1 MLSPDFIKKL
11 NRLSKLYTKFPEL
24 AAIEAVNFSKER
36 FVRKNWVDKGVEA
49 WKARKP
55 SPEWHSDEQKKAATR
70 GSLMVKS
77 GRLKRSIRKTAVTR
91 NSVTIGTDVPYAQIH
106 NDGGTINK
114 TVRVKSHSRKVSKR
128 ARSERTGRVLKKRV
142 SNGTTTVKAHT
153 RKMNTTYP
161 QRQFLGESALLIRRI
176 ERLTQREIDKILNS

>member
-11 NRLSKLYTKFPEL
+11 TRLSKLYTKFPEL

-91 NSVTIGTDVPYAQIH
+91 NSVTIGTDVPYAETH
-106 NDGGTINK
+106 NEGAVINQS
-114 TVRVKSHSRKVSKR
+114 VNIKSHTRTRKGRESR
-128 ARSERTGRVLKKRV
+128 
-142 SNGTTTVKAHT
+142 VKAHK
-153 RKMNTTYP
+153 RRRMIKLP
-161 QRQFLGESALLIRRI
+161 KRQFIGESAILLRRI
-176 ERLTQREIDKILNS
+176 ERLVQREITEILK

>member
-55 SPEWHSDEQKKAATR
+55 SPEWHSDEQKKAASR

-91 NSVTIGTDVPYAQIH
+91 NSVTIGTDVPYAEAH
-106 NDGGTINK
+106 NEGAVINQSINI
-114 TVRVKSHSRKVSKR
+114 KSHTR
-128 ARSERTGRVLKKRV
+128 
-142 SNGTTTVKAHT
+142 T
-153 RKMNTTYP
+153 RKGRESRVEAHKRRRMIKLP
-161 QRQFLGESALLIRRI
+161 KRQFIGESAILLRRI
-176 ERLTQREIDKILNS
+176 ERFVQREITEILK

>member
-91 NSVTIGTDVPYAQIH
+91 NSVTIGTDVPYAEAH
-106 NDGGTINK
+106 NEGTVINTSVNVK
-114 TVRVKSHSRKVSKR
+114 THSRKRKGRTETVKSHRRKRIIKIP
-128 ARSERTGRVLKKRV
+128 K
-142 SNGTTTVKAHT
+142 
-153 RKMNTTYP
+153 
-161 QRQFLGESALLIRRI
+161 RQFIGESAILLRRI
-176 ERLTQREIDKILNS
+176 ERLVQREITEILK

>member
-55 SPEWHSDEQKKAATR
+55 SPEWHSDEQKKAASR

-106 NDGGTINK
+106 NEGGIIKQNITIK
-114 TVRVKSHSRKVSKR
+114 AHSRKRKG
-128 ARSERTGRVLKKRV
+128 RSENVKEYKR
-142 SNGTTTVKAHT
+142 K
-153 RKMNTTYP
+153 RQFKIP
-161 QRQFLGESALLIRRI
+161 QRQFIGESAILLRRI
-176 ERLTQREIDKILNS
+176 ERLVQREITNILK

>member
-55 SPEWHSDEQKKAATR
+55 SPEWHSDEQKKAASR

-91 NSVTIGTDVPYAQIH
+91 NSVTIGTDAPYAETH
-106 NDGGTINK
+106 NEGAVINQS
-114 TVRVKSHSRKVSKR
+114 VNIKSHTR
-128 ARSERTGRVLKKRV
+128 
-142 SNGTTTVKAHT
+142 T
-153 RKMNTTYP
+153 RKGRESRVEAHKRRRIIKLP
-161 QRQFLGESALLIRRI
+161 KRQFIGESAILLRRI
-176 ERLTQREIDKILNS
+176 ERLVQREITEILK